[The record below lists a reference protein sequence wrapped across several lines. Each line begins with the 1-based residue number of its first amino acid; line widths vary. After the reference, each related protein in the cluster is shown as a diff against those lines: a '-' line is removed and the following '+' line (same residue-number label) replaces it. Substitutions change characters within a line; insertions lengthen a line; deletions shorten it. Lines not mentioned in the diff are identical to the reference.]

1 MGEMAH
7 FVAPLVK
14 LSSANLVS
22 MVVVLLVAV
31 DVDVVLAF
39 VAESNSKDFT
49 DEEDTEHVVVI

>member
-22 MVVVLLVAV
+22 MVVVLVLVV
-31 DVDVVLAF
+31 VDVVLAF

-49 DEEDTEHVVVI
+49 DEEDTEHDVVI